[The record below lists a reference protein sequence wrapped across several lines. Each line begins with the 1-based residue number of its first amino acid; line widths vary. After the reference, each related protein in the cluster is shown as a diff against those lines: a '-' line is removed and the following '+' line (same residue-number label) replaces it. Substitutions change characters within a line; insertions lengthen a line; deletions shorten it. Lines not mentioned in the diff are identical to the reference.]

1 MIDVPKIIDIGS
13 ARATAVVH
21 VHCPR
26 EELPCAM
33 GRGVRELLDR
43 IKAQGAQTT
52 GPLFTHHLRGP
63 TDSFDCEVGV
73 AVEPAVHPA
82 GHVYPGQWPAMRMAH
97 TLYRGHYEDLPR
109 AWADLRA
116 WIAAQ
121 GLTSTGE
128 QWECYITGPEIGS
141 DANAWRTELYLPLCA
156 EGVGCS

>member
-1 MIDVPKIIDIGS
+1 MIDVPQIIDIS
-13 ARATAVVH
+13 PARTTAVIR

-26 EELPCAM
+26 EELPCTM

-43 IKAQGAQTT
+43 IRAQGVQTM

-73 AVEPAVHPA
+73 AVDHPVGPV
-82 GHVYPGQWPAMRMAH
+82 GHVYPGLWPVMHAAR
-97 TLYRGHYEDLPR
+97 TLYRGRYEDLPQG
-109 AWADLRA
+109 WSDLRA

-121 GLTSTGE
+121 GLGTTGE

-141 DANAWRTELYLPLCA
+141 DANAWRTELYLPLR
-156 EGVGCS
+156 